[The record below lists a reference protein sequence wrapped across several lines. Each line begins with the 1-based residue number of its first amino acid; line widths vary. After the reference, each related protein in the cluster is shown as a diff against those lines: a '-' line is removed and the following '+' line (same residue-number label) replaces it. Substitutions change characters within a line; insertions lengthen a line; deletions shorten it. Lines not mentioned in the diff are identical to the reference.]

1 VKRRTGL
8 LVTSAVV
15 LGLVGGTTGGFLIQ
29 HARSATPLPPLR
41 QALMT
46 TTVPGTADP
55 RDPQTDDGAKLD
67 GDLRALLL
75 QKPAGAKDMDLFP
88 VREWFTIADLA
99 EYYKKPSDALGRL
112 NQLQFRRAARTGW
125 TLTDGTDVEI
135 DLVQFRSSE
144 SAASYTAMTQ
154 FPADTSLP
162 PIAGTATG
170 AVGHFS
176 YLKDAA
182 GRYAMYGLVRHGD
195 VVEQVFVNRPQSM
208 PSNDEVVA
216 ITKDQADLL

>member
-1 VKRRTGL
+1 MKRRTGL

-162 PIAGTATG
+162 PIVGTATG

>member
-8 LVTSAVV
+8 LFTSAVV

-29 HARSATPLPPLR
+29 HARSATPLPPLP
-41 QALMT
+41 QTLIT
-46 TTVPGTADP
+46 TTIPGTADP
-55 RDPQTDDGAKLD
+55 RDPLTDDGAKLD

-75 QKPAGAKDMDLFP
+75 QKPTGAKDLDLFP
-88 VREWFTIADLA
+88 VRDWFTIADLA
-99 EYYKKPSDALGRL
+99 EYYKKPTDALGRL

-144 SAASYTAMTQ
+144 SATSYAAMTQ
-154 FPADTSLP
+154 FPSDPALP

-176 YLKDAA
+176 YNKDAA

-195 VVEQVFVNRPQSM
+195 VVEQVFVNRQQSM
-208 PSNDEVVA
+208 PSNDDVVA

>member
-1 VKRRTGL
+1 MKRRTGL
-8 LVTSAVV
+8 LFTSAVV

-41 QALMT
+41 QALLT

-55 RDPQTDDGAKLD
+55 KDATTDDGAKLD

-75 QKPAGAKDMDLFP
+75 PKPAGAKDTDEFGT
-88 VREWFTIADLA
+88 RDWFTIADLA
-99 EYYKKPSDALGRL
+99 EYYKKPTDALERL
-112 NQLQFRRAARTGW
+112 NGLRFRRAARTGW
-125 TLTDGTDVEI
+125 TLTDGTRVEI
-135 DLVQFRSSE
+135 DLIQFRSSE
-144 SAASYTAMTQ
+144 SATSYAAMTQ
-154 FPADTSLP
+154 FPADPDLP
-162 PIAGTATG
+162 PIAGTVTG

-176 YLKDAA
+176 RARNTA

-195 VVEQVFVNRPQSM
+195 VVEQVFVNRQQSM
-208 PSNDEVVA
+208 PSNDDVVA